1 MISGKFMVKKATA
14 TSSTVYSSKIKIAF
28 RFSIISQLRQ
38 QSLEERYLVFPFC
51 GK

>member
-1 MISGKFMVKKATA
+1 MISAKFMVKKGTA
-14 TSSTVYSSKIKIAF
+14 TSSTIYNSKIKIAF

-38 QSLEERYLVFPFC
+38 QSREERYLVFSFC